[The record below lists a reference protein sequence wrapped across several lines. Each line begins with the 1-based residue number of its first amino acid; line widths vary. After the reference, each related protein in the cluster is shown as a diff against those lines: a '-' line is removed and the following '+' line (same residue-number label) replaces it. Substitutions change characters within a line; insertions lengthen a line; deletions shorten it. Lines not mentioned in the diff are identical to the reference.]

1 MTVRGAFRLRGKQ
14 GDAYLAL
21 VRRFPLTSIQ
31 SEEQRTEAQRVID
44 RLLAKG
50 RLNAGEEAYLDALSD
65 LLAAYEDVYFPIR
78 PPTDAQMLAH
88 LMESKPV
95 SQGQLSQEAG
105 IPKSSI
111 SEVLA
116 GKRPFSKQMIRKLA
130 DYFNVDVTVLAGNL

>member
-1 MTVRGAFRLRGKQ
+1 
-14 GDAYLAL
+14 
-21 VRRFPLTSIQ
+21 
-31 SEEQRTEAQRVID
+31 
-44 RLLAKG
+44 
-50 RLNAGEEAYLDALSD
+50 
-65 LLAAYEDVYFPIR
+65 
-78 PPTDAQMLAH
+78 MLAH